1 MAGQM
6 DNQLDARSQHLFR
19 VLVENYIEDGQP
31 VGSRTLTRLSDLDV
45 SPATVRNVMSDLE
58 ALGYVH
64 SPHTSAGRVPTALGY
79 RLFVDTL
86 IEVKP
91 LTSSVV
97 TGLKQKLVEPEFNQQ
112 LLVETASSLLSSLTQ
127 MAGVVTVPQQHHAA
141 FRQIE
146 FLNLSDRRVLAIL
159 VVDQKEVQ
167 NRIIHLDREYSSSE
181 LREAANYLNDLLA
194 GRSLQSVRKLL
205 LQELDR
211 VRQDMDDLM
220 RTAITLGEKIFSEN
234 EEPQQNYIV
243 EGQTNLMEFEE
254 LSNIEKLRGLFEAFG
269 QKKEILH
276 LLDRCICAS
285 GVKLFIG
292 DESGYEVL
300 DDCSVVS
307 APYAVNEDV
316 KGVLAVV
323 GPTRMA
329 YDRVIPIVDVTA
341 RLLSEA
347 LNSE

>member
-1 MAGQM
+1 M
-6 DNQLDARSQHLFR
+6 DSQLDARSKHLFR
-19 VLVENYIEDGQP
+19 VLVENYIDDGQP
-31 VGSRTLTRLSDLDV
+31 VGSRTLARLSDIDV
-45 SPATVRNVMSDLE
+45 SPATVRNIMSDLE
-58 ALGYVH
+58 AMGYVH
-64 SPHTSAGRVPTALGY
+64 SPHTSAGRVPTAQGY

-91 LTSSVV
+91 LTSSIV
-97 TGLKQKLVEPEFNQQ
+97 TGLKNKLIGPELNQQ
-112 LLVETASSLLSSLTQ
+112 VLVETASGLLSSLTA
-127 MAGVVTVPQQHHAA
+127 MAGVVTVPQQHNAA

-159 VVDQKEVQ
+159 VIDQKEVQ

-181 LREAANYLNDLLA
+181 LREAANYLNELLA
-194 GRSLQSVRKLL
+194 GRTLQSVRRLL
-205 LQELDR
+205 LKELDR

-243 EGQTNLMEFEE
+243 DGQTNLMEFEE
-254 LSNIEKLRGLFEAFG
+254 LSNIEKLRSLFDAFS

-292 DESGYEVL
+292 DESGYEAL
-300 DDCSVVS
+300 DDCSIVS
-307 APYAVNEDV
+307 APYMVNEDV